1 MEEIIKC
8 YLLDCKIN
16 SKMKKIS
23 ILGSTGSIG
32 INALSVI
39 DNHLNNFIVV
49 ALSAH
54 KNGKLLIEQAK
65 KYQPEFVA
73 VVDPDIANFVEDE
86 LRSTNIKIL
95 KGRQGLLEL
104 SSYGSVDLMLNALV
118 GSSGMEPTINALQSG
133 VDVALSN
140 KESLVMA
147 GSIINEI
154 KNKSGAKIFP
164 VDSEHSAIWQCL
176 AGESIKEVN
185 KIILTGSGGPFRT
198 LEIGQFNSITVDQ
211 ALNHPNWEMGK
222 KITIDSATMMNKGLE
237 VIEAFWLFDISKDM
251 IEIIIHPQSIIHSMV
266 EFKDKSVK
274 AQLGL
279 PDMKIPIQYALTYP
293 NHSNADWDELDL
305 TGIES
310 LTFEKPDFNK
320 FPCMRL
326 AFDALEQEGTAPALL
341 NVVNEYSVYRFLN
354 NEISFIEIPQLI
366 ERALD
371 EHDFIK
377 EPSIDDV
384 LNIEIWAQEFVKSY
398 TPKN

>member
-8 YLLDCKIN
+8 YFLDCKIN

-73 VVDPDIANFVEDE
+73 VVDLDTANFVEDE

-95 KGRQGLLEL
+95 KGREGLLEL

-118 GSSGMEPTINALQSG
+118 GSSGMEPTINALQSE

-176 AGESIKEVN
+176 VGESIKEVN

-198 LEIGQFNSITVDQ
+198 LEIGQFNSITVDR

-237 VIEAFWLFDISKDM
+237 VIEAYWLFDISKDM

-366 ERALD
+366 ERAFD